1 MLPGNEEI
9 LLRDDDRLTRPELSI
24 LLAYSKMQLYQALL
38 ESELALVETAQVY
51 LTDYFPDR
59 IQQLF
64 AASIKNHP
72 LGKEIAATM
81 VTNHLVDCAGAA
93 FADRLSRATGCNLPQ
108 VAIAYLFIDQL
119 LDGGSLRREIYTLD
133 NRLPAE
139 HQHRHLLDI
148 EDAIANMVLWGLNNG
163 FDLDLEAQQIAGLQH
178 DLQTFLSGT
187 SEVQSAAMQEHQG
200 AGFSE
205 SAAAMLAK
213 LSLLN
218 DFLPVVT
225 LARLHQLEVTV
236 VTVTYAELKQYL
248 SIDSLLNGIGSVVV
262 QDQWDRMAAGTL
274 SGQFE
279 ALIFEVAG
287 LLIEES
293 GGHPPDVNGFFQQRH
308 ARVKVYRNLLKNLL
322 HESLTDLHPFV
333 VLLGS
338 LRRLIV

>member
-1 MLPGNEEI
+1 MYKGGQIVTDQNFAQLVGSPTDSNI
-9 LLRDDDRLTRPELSI
+9 TRVNTRRRLLRNNNGEFNYSQLRQIAYFGEVGLSYNNYIFLNYTHRFESASVFPKDFRNYNYPGVSLSAIITDIVPTLKGRL
-24 LLAYSKMQLYQALL
+24 
-38 ESELALVETAQVY
+38 
-51 LTDYFPDR
+51 LTYWKIR
-59 IQQLF
+59 
-64 AASIKNHP
+64 A
-72 LGKEIAATM
+72 
-81 VTNHLVDCAGAA
+81 
-93 FADRLSRATGCNLPQ
+93 SRA
-108 VAIAYLFIDQL
+108 
-119 LDGGSLRREIYTLD
+119 
-133 NRLPAE
+133 
-139 HQHRHLLDI
+139 
-148 EDAIANMVLWGLNNG
+148 
-163 FDLDLEAQQIAGLQH
+163 
-178 DLQTFLSGT
+178 GT
-187 SEVQSAAMQEHQG
+187 
-200 AGFSE
+200 
-205 SAAAMLAK
+205 AK
-213 LSLLN
+213 LFDPYKNQSVFVNNFTSSNVGLIYSYSLLN

-236 VTVTYAELKQYL
+236 VTATYAELKQYL

-322 HESLTDLHPFV
+322 HENLTDLHPFV